1 MSFPGHST
9 RTGPLPYQSNRGPTE
24 SSGRATNPS
33 SDIEKAAITVAI
45 GPLLPFVGRSTSI
58 DESGGPD
65 SSGPRHSPHPGHRID
80 FEPTGRGGPMANMV
94 EEILGQIDP
103 DELASRVGT
112 DPETAMD
119 AARKAL
125 PALLGGLDLEVQ
137 GGKADALAAAALQ
150 DHEGR
155 LDQPNPLASVD
166 PAEGQKILG
175 HMFGDRLGTVEQRL
189 GGTSQAGSSIFSKLL
204 PILAPLVMSWLAGR
218 MRGATK
224 PSGGG
229 GGGGGLD
236 DQIGR

>member
-1 MSFPGHST
+1 
-9 RTGPLPYQSNRGPTE
+9 
-24 SSGRATNPS
+24 
-33 SDIEKAAITVAI
+33 
-45 GPLLPFVGRSTSI
+45 
-58 DESGGPD
+58 
-65 SSGPRHSPHPGHRID
+65 
-80 FEPTGRGGPMANMV
+80 MANMV

-189 GGTSQAGSSIFSKLL
+189 GGASRADSSIFSRLL

-218 MRGATK
+218 MRGAGAGQ
-224 PSGGG
+224 SSGG

-236 DQIGR
+236 DMLGGGGLGGLLGGLLGGEKESTKQSMPDLGGLFDMFGGGGDEKGGGGLPDVGDLFGKGG

>member
-1 MSFPGHST
+1 
-9 RTGPLPYQSNRGPTE
+9 
-24 SSGRATNPS
+24 
-33 SDIEKAAITVAI
+33 
-45 GPLLPFVGRSTSI
+45 
-58 DESGGPD
+58 
-65 SSGPRHSPHPGHRID
+65 
-80 FEPTGRGGPMANMV
+80 MANMV

-236 DQIGR
+236 DLLGGGGLSDILGGLLGGEKESARQSMPDLGGLFDMFGGGGEGKDAGSNIPDVGDLFGRK